1 VVEGQVVVAAGRRR
15 GDRRGAVPLDGMQAL
30 TCAEVTD
37 VMGGR
42 LGGMESPEV
51 LRPMTDDHVTAV
63 LRLNEDHVELLAP
76 MDGDRLASLRQ
87 WASRSDVIV
96 CDDEIAGFVL
106 VFGPG
111 TDYDSENYRWFTE
124 RFGDRF
130 DYLDRIVIDDRF
142 RRRGLASAVYDE
154 IESAAASRE
163 RLVLEVNIEP
173 PNEPSLAFHRRRGF
187 VEVGQLGPA
196 GHRVS
201 LMAKS
206 SPPKARD
213 DS

>member
-1 VVEGQVVVAAGRRR
+1 
-15 GDRRGAVPLDGMQAL
+15 
-30 TCAEVTD
+30 
-37 VMGGR
+37 
-42 LGGMESPEV
+42 
-51 LRPMTDDHVTAV
+51 MTDDDVPTV
-63 LRLNEDHVELLAP
+63 LQLNADHVELLAP
-76 MDGDRLASLRQ
+76 MDGARLAQLRR
-87 WASRSDVIV
+87 WAARADVIQ
-96 CDDEIAGFVL
+96 CDGEIAGFVL

-124 RFGDRF
+124 RFGSRF

-142 RRRGLASAVYDE
+142 RRRGLASAVYDVVE
-154 IESAAASRE
+154 EVAAPRG
-163 RLVLEVNIEP
+163 RLVLEVNVDP

-187 VEVGQLGPA
+187 QAVGQLGPQ

-213 DS
+213 EA

>member
-1 VVEGQVVVAAGRRR
+1 
-15 GDRRGAVPLDGMQAL
+15 M
-30 TCAEVTD
+30 
-37 VMGGR
+37 
-42 LGGMESPEV
+42 
-51 LRPMTDDHVTAV
+51 LRPMTDDDVPTV
-63 LRLNEDHVELLAP
+63 LQLNEDHVELLAP
-76 MDGDRLASLRQ
+76 MDGDRLARLRK
-87 WASRSDVIV
+87 WATRSAVIE

-130 DYLDRIVIDDRF
+130 DYLDRIVISDRF

-154 IESAAASRE
+154 VEASAAPRG
-163 RLVLEVNIEP
+163 RLVLEVNIDP
-173 PNEPSLAFHRRRGF
+173 PNEPSLAFHRGRGF

-201 LMAKS
+201 LMARS

>member
-1 VVEGQVVVAAGRRR
+1 
-15 GDRRGAVPLDGMQAL
+15 
-30 TCAEVTD
+30 
-37 VMGGR
+37 
-42 LGGMESPEV
+42 MESPQV
-51 LRPMTDDHVTAV
+51 LRPMTDDDVPAV
-63 LRLNEDHVELLAP
+63 LRLNADHVELLAP
-76 MDGDRLASLRQ
+76 MDAERLARLRK
-87 WASRSDVIV
+87 WATRSDVIQ
-96 CDDEIAGFVL
+96 CDDETAGFVL

-154 IESAAASRE
+154 VEASAAPRE
-163 RLVLEVNIEP
+163 RLVLEVNIDP
-173 PNEPSLAFHRRRGF
+173 PNEPSLAFHRGRGF
-187 VEVGQLGPA
+187 VEVGQLGPV

-213 DS
+213 GS

>member
-1 VVEGQVVVAAGRRR
+1 
-15 GDRRGAVPLDGMQAL
+15 
-30 TCAEVTD
+30 
-37 VMGGR
+37 
-42 LGGMESPEV
+42 
-51 LRPMTDDHVTAV
+51 MTDDDVPTV
-63 LRLNEDHVELLAP
+63 LRLNADHVELLSP
-76 MDGDRLASLRQ
+76 LDSDRLALLRT
-87 WASRSDVIV
+87 WASRADVIE
-96 CDDEIAGFVL
+96 CDAETAGFVL

-154 IESAAASRE
+154 VEAAASPRG
-163 RLVLEVNIEP
+163 RLVLEVNVDP
-173 PNEPSLAFHRRRGF
+173 PNEPSLAFHRGRGF
-187 VEVGQLGPA
+187 VEVGRLGPE

-201 LMAKS
+201 LMART

-213 DS
+213 EP

>member
-1 VVEGQVVVAAGRRR
+1 MHRPNG
-15 GDRRGAVPLDGMQAL
+15 
-30 TCAEVTD
+30 TEVTN

-42 LGGMESPEV
+42 LSRMEPSQV
-51 LRPMTDDHVTAV
+51 LRPMTDDDVATV
-63 LRLNEDHVELLAP
+63 LKLNHDHVELLAP
-76 MDGDRLASLRQ
+76 MDADHLARLRQ
-87 WASRSDVIV
+87 WATRADVIL

-111 TDYDSENYRWFTE
+111 TDYDSENYLWFTE

-154 IESAAASRE
+154 VEAVAQDRG
-163 RLVLEVNIEP
+163 RLVLEVNIDP

-187 VEVGQLGPA
+187 EEVGQRGPA

-201 LMAKS
+201 LMARS

>member
-1 VVEGQVVVAAGRRR
+1 
-15 GDRRGAVPLDGMQAL
+15 
-30 TCAEVTD
+30 
-37 VMGGR
+37 
-42 LGGMESPEV
+42 
-51 LRPMTDDHVTAV
+51 MTDDDVPAV
-63 LRLNEDHVELLAP
+63 LQLNADHVELLAP
-76 MDGDRLASLRQ
+76 LDADRLASLRK
-87 WASRSDVIV
+87 WAARSDVIQ
-96 CDDEIAGFVL
+96 CDGEIAGFVL

-142 RRRGLASAVYDE
+142 RRRGLASAVYDVVE
-154 IESAAASRE
+154 AAAASRD
-163 RLVLEVNIEP
+163 RLVLEVNVDP

-187 VEVGQLGPA
+187 EEVGQRGPG

-213 DS
+213 EP